1 MVKVIPGRI
10 ADRAKKELKKEKLDK
25 KSTERFYDELEKRY
39 HEAKID
45 PGESIGIITAESFGE
60 PSTQMS
66 TSYDEKI
73 MIKQDNKIKIIRI
86 GEFVD
91 GIMEKHGFMK
101 FRDSN
106 IVPVNNL
113 EVYVPSLDQD
123 EKIKWKKVVECSRHE
138 SPEKL
143 IEITTYS
150 GRKIVCT
157 DNHSFVTRMNNK
169 VIPINGRDLKI
180 GNRIPVVKNLKLF
193 VEPMKNVQINQYVD
207 APQEKL
213 IVNEEG
219 MLSRIGT
226 IAKPILNNIELNG
239 LTGWFVGAYLAEGF
253 SNLGQVGISNIYD
266 SYIDNAK
273 KFADSIHI
281 DYKDRFYDGEYG
293 MGRMLSIHSSFLA
306 RFIKSTCKSGSK
318 LKEVPEFAYNCSEE
332 FVSGLLRGYFDGDG
346 NIAVDRKMIR
356 VYSNSEELIKGI
368 SLLLRRFSIFS
379 HKKKDNKGQHWLLIP
394 YKYAPLFLEKIG
406 SDIEY
411 KKEGLEKL
419 AEMAKKFWDDK
430 SNDYTD
436 MISGFGNL
444 FYDTAKKLGYRTR
457 YINNFTKRQKIGR
470 TTLFRYIKIFEDL
483 ADKLKVDISEELK
496 IMKRMF
502 YSDIVWDEIKEI
514 KYVKSEHR
522 YVYDLS
528 VPGLETFTTF
538 DGIVTHN
545 TLNVF
550 HFAGVAEVSVTVGL
564 PRLIE
569 IFDARKEPST
579 PMMEVYLKA
588 SHSNDTEKVRKI
600 AALIKE
606 TRAEE
611 FISEISLDIL
621 KMAVYLKLNNYK
633 LKEVG
638 IDVKTFTKTFSKSL
652 KNISIRELKE
662 GDLVL
667 RSTKQ
672 IEVQDLYKLKE
683 KIKGILV
690 SGIKNIT
697 QVLPIKK
704 GNEFVIICAGT
715 NLRDITKVEGV
726 DVTRT
731 MSNNFFEIAE
741 VLGIEAARTSIIE
754 EARKV
759 IKEQGLDIDIRH
771 IMLVA
776 DVMTNN
782 GKVQG
787 ITRTGIT
794 GEKESVLAR
803 ASFETP
809 VNHLVNASL
818 IGEVDMLNSV
828 IENVMVNQ
836 AVPTGTGLPGLLAKM
851 KDRERK

>member
-60 PSTQMS
+60 PSTQM
-66 TSYDEKI
+66 
-73 MIKQDNKIKIIRI
+73 
-86 GEFVD
+86 
-91 GIMEKHGFMK
+91 
-101 FRDSN
+101 
-106 IVPVNNL
+106 
-113 EVYVPSLDQD
+113 
-123 EKIKWKKVVECSRHE
+123 
-138 SPEKL
+138 
-143 IEITTYS
+143 
-150 GRKIVCT
+150 
-157 DNHSFVTRMNNK
+157 
-169 VIPINGRDLKI
+169 
-180 GNRIPVVKNLKLF
+180 
-193 VEPMKNVQINQYVD
+193 
-207 APQEKL
+207 
-213 IVNEEG
+213 
-219 MLSRIGT
+219 
-226 IAKPILNNIELNG
+226 
-239 LTGWFVGAYLAEGF
+239 
-253 SNLGQVGISNIYD
+253 
-266 SYIDNAK
+266 
-273 KFADSIHI
+273 
-281 DYKDRFYDGEYG
+281 
-293 MGRMLSIHSSFLA
+293 
-306 RFIKSTCKSGSK
+306 
-318 LKEVPEFAYNCSEE
+318 
-332 FVSGLLRGYFDGDG
+332 
-346 NIAVDRKMIR
+346 
-356 VYSNSEELIKGI
+356 
-368 SLLLRRFSIFS
+368 
-379 HKKKDNKGQHWLLIP
+379 
-394 YKYAPLFLEKIG
+394 
-406 SDIEY
+406 
-411 KKEGLEKL
+411 
-419 AEMAKKFWDDK
+419 
-430 SNDYTD
+430 
-436 MISGFGNL
+436 
-444 FYDTAKKLGYRTR
+444 
-457 YINNFTKRQKIGR
+457 
-470 TTLFRYIKIFEDL
+470 
-483 ADKLKVDISEELK
+483 
-496 IMKRMF
+496 
-502 YSDIVWDEIKEI
+502 
-514 KYVKSEHR
+514 
-522 YVYDLS
+522 
-528 VPGLETFTTF
+528 
-538 DGIVTHN
+538 

-588 SHSNDTEKVRKI
+588 SHSNDVEKVRKI